1 MDLTPALPEP
11 KGSKET
17 VLKVR
22 CFKEASFRGS
32 EGALS
37 AGVVPEKGSRRGCPS
52 CPWVYPYGTVQETS
66 EILILADI
74 NGAIAQLSAM
84 ADL

>member
-1 MDLTPALPEP
+1 MFQGGL
-11 KGSKET
+11 
-17 VLKVR
+17 
-22 CFKEASFRGS
+22 FRGS

-52 CPWVYPYGTVQETS
+52 CPWVCPYGTVQETS

-84 ADL
+84 VDL